1 MTATSGS
8 SGIRGLTGPSS
19 QGGEQPGS
27 DRAPVVGIVA
37 PRALARKLVA
47 VLRRDGLA
55 VAGAGDRRRRDLDAL
70 VIAVESPAD
79 ARDAIRDARNDYP
92 SARLVLV
99 VDTATPAEARH
110 MLIDDVPGLVIAK
123 QADATLALAV
133 RAARA
138 GHISYPAE
146 LMPNRM
152 RGALSKREKQIL
164 GMVVMGF
171 SNAEIAAKLHISE
184 STVKSHLSSAF
195 AILGVRS
202 RKEAA
207 ALILDPNAGF
217 GTGILAI
224 TDSG

>member
-19 QGGEQPGS
+19 RGGEQPGS
-27 DRAPVVGIVA
+27 DRAPVVGIVG
-37 PRALARKLVA
+37 PRALARKLIA

-55 VAGAGDRRRRDLDAL
+55 VAGAGDRRRRDLDTL
-70 VIAVESPAD
+70 VIAVESPAE
-79 ARDAIRDARNDYP
+79 AGDAIRDARNDYP

-99 VDTATPAEARH
+99 VDTATPAEARR
-110 MLIDDVPGLVIAK
+110 MLIDDVPGLVIAE

-133 RAARA
+133 RAARV

>member
-8 SGIRGLTGPSS
+8 SGIRELTGPRSH
-19 QGGEQPGS
+19 GGEQPGS
-27 DRAPVVGIVA
+27 DRASTVGVVA
-37 PRALARKLVA
+37 PRALARKLVT
-47 VLRRDGLA
+47 VLKQDGLA
-55 VAGAGDRRRRDLDAL
+55 ATVAGDRRRRDLDAL
-70 VIAVESPAD
+70 VIAVESPVD
-79 ARDAIRDARNDYP
+79 AKDVIRDARNDYP

-110 MLIDDVPGLVIAK
+110 MLIDDVPGLVIAE

-133 RAARA
+133 QAARA

-171 SNAEIAAKLHISE
+171 SNAEIAAKLHVSE

-195 AILGVRS
+195 AIAR
-202 RKEAA
+202 R
-207 ALILDPNAGF
+207 
-217 GTGILAI
+217 AI
-224 TDSG
+224 A

>member
-1 MTATSGS
+1 MVRAA
-8 SGIRGLTGPSS
+8 REVSS
-19 QGGEQPGS
+19 QGRTAHRRSVSSHRVPSPGS
-27 DRAPVVGIVA
+27 SSQCSGGTASPS
-37 PRALARKLVA
+37 LAR
-47 VLRRDGLA
+47 
-55 VAGAGDRRRRDLDAL
+55 GDRRRRDLDAL
-70 VIAVESPAD
+70 VIAIESPAA

-110 MLIDDVPGLVIAK
+110 MLIDDVPGLVIAE